1 MTKRK
6 QCAAFA
12 LALTLTLSMFG
23 CEKDKENAQ
32 SSAVSQIKTSDS
44 AQPSNVKVKEYK
56 FPEFLNKIKSLD
68 ELSRKLYSSFDSA
81 QYVSDVEEQPFDDYK
96 CEQLLADLF
105 FTYRDGRAVGLLDK
119 SGKVVLKADEY
130 TEITVVSNGILQL
143 SYDKERNAPMQYMK
157 YDSNGNLSDY
167 EHKKFSADNVYT
179 YQTQADD
186 SSTNTV
192 YTLALPDGKNVVSA
206 DGSDKWDSA
215 EAVSAD
221 SIDTNKAY
229 KGYYKLTKNGGIYFA
244 CFDDFYN
251 YDIYEGAYAKVC
263 VKVGG
268 EYGECYLADHDD
280 YTELVKM
287 IDSFGNASYR
297 TAPSKDPGLDF
308 IQITLG
314 LKEDTKTEITIS
326 SDGYCLTDTIETAEG
341 EPVNKYFSYLDKEDF
356 ADLILW
362 SEQVLAEEYQKQS

>member
-6 QCAAFA
+6 QCAALA
-12 LALTLTLSMFG
+12 LALTLTISMFG
-23 CEKDKENAQ
+23 CEKDKETTQ

-68 ELSRKLYSSFDSA
+68 ELSRKLYTSFDST
-81 QYVSDVEEQPFDDYK
+81 QYVAEVEEQPFEGYK
-96 CEQLLADLF
+96 CEKLLADLF

-119 SGKVVLKADEY
+119 SGNVVLEADEY

-157 YDSNGNLSDY
+157 YDSDGNLSDY
-167 EHKKFSADNVYT
+167 KHKKFSADSLYT
-179 YQTQADD
+179 YESQADD
-186 SSTNTV
+186 SGTDAV
-192 YTLALPDGKNVVSA
+192 YSLMFPDGKNVVSS
-206 DGSDKWDSA
+206 DGSDKWDFV
-215 EAVSAD
+215 EKISAD

-229 KGYYKLTKNGGIYFA
+229 KGFYKLTKNGGIYYA

-263 VKVGG
+263 VEVGG

-280 YTELVKM
+280 YNELVKM

-314 LKEDTKTEITIS
+314 LKENTKTEITIS
-326 SDGYCLTDTIETAEG
+326 SDGYCLTDTIEAAEG
-341 EPVNKYFSYLDKEDF
+341 EAVNKYFSYLDKEDF

-362 SEQVLAEEYQKQS
+362 CEQVLAEEYQK